1 MAPVTAAPFAITTRS
16 PTLTSRATVKCTG
29 LPSSAVCGMSSAKLI
44 VKGTP
49 SVKVTA
55 TMEPDAETGV
65 GVGFGTVVDAGGADA
80 GVVATGV
87 GSGVEDATGTAG
99 FEDAA
104 LGLRIASITV
114 SGTLALVR
122 RITSGAE
129 RLNAVFELRI
139 WLRMTAGATFAS
151 TIWMT

>member
-55 TMEPDAETGV
+55 TREPEAETGV
-65 GVGFGTVVDAGGADA
+65 GTGAGADAGGADA
-80 GVVATGV
+80 GVVGTVVAAGV
-87 GSGVEDATGTAG
+87 GVEDAVGTAG
-99 FEDAA
+99 FK
-104 LGLRIASITV
+104 
-114 SGTLALVR
+114 
-122 RITSGAE
+122 
-129 RLNAVFELRI
+129 
-139 WLRMTAGATFAS
+139 
-151 TIWMT
+151 